1 MGSVGSRTDAA
12 GPSEPKVGAP
22 RVAASLE
29 RVDDVA
35 PLLEEA
41 GEGAGVTEGLSLS
54 SVHLEGVRAP
64 GVPLVFTE
72 FSASRVEHCM
82 FQGCDLS
89 KSWFVD
95 VAFEDCDFSNC
106 LFEDANFTRCSFTSC
121 KLIGADLSA
130 ARLMRTRVA
139 ECALNL
145 ASFVRAKLEDCVI
158 QASDLTGADL
168 SYGAQKRTAFRDCT
182 LEGISFFRMGL
193 SGMDL
198 SSCRLGA
205 LTISDSMEELKG
217 CRMDL
222 IQAAGIAKRLG
233 VIIVDA

>member
-1 MGSVGSRTDAA
+1 MGNVRSQAETEPA
-12 GPSEPKVGAP
+12 EPKVGAP
-22 RVAASLE
+22 RVAASLA

-35 PLLEEA
+35 PLLEEV
-41 GEGAGVTEGLSLS
+41 GEGAGVTEGLSLA

-64 GVPLVFTE
+64 GMSLVLTE
-72 FSASRVEHCM
+72 LSASRVQHCS

-95 VAFEDCDFSNC
+95 VAFQDCDFSNC
-106 LFEDANFTRCSFTSC
+106 LFEDANFTRCSFASC
-121 KLIGADLSA
+121 KLTGADLSS
-130 ARLMRTRVA
+130 ARLTRTRVA
-139 ECALNL
+139 GCALNL
-145 ASFVRAKLEDCVI
+145 ASLVRVKLEDCVI
-158 QASDLTGADL
+158 QASDLTSTDL
-168 SYGAQKRTAFRDCT
+168 SYGAQKRTAFRDCI
-182 LEGISFFRMGL
+182 LEETSFFRMGL
-193 SGMDL
+193 SGVDF

-205 LTISDSMEELKG
+205 LTISDSMEELQG